1 MTNFGIRAYMDLLRS
16 FYHYLLAWVGDKI
29 YQHPSGKVF
38 VVGVTGTKGKSTVVE
53 LINFILES
61 AGKKTAISSSVRFKV
76 NGFSR
81 PNLTGMSMP
90 GRFFIQQFLREAVK
104 KECQYAIIEVTSQG
118 ILQHRHCFIDFDAAV
133 FTNLE
138 PEHIEA
144 HGSFEN
150 YRNSKVRFFRDAAEQ
165 SGKRMKYFF
174 INTDARDKEYFI
186 DAAKGHGEIVIYDKK
201 DIMKIRMKTKLIGE
215 FNLENI
221 AAAVSVARSI
231 GIEWDV
237 IREAVELFNGV
248 PGRLEFIQK
257 IPFSVII
264 DYAHTPDSLEKV
276 YHTVK
281 KSVVKKSGPNKLICV
296 LGSAGGGRDMWKR
309 AVMGEIAAKYCDH
322 IILTNEDPFD
332 EDPGEI
338 LNHVEAG
345 ILNDHKKKVKKIIDR
360 KEAIRAA
367 VKMARKGDAV
377 IITGKGSE
385 PYMRVAGGKKIAWN
399 EKEIVTKI
407 LNHETIEI

>member
-1 MTNFGIRAYMDLLRS
+1 
-16 FYHYLLAWVGDKI
+16 V
-29 YQHPSGKVF
+29 
-38 VVGVTGTKGKSTVVE
+38 
-53 LINFILES
+53 
-61 AGKKTAISSSVRFKV
+61 
-76 NGFSR
+76 
-81 PNLTGMSMP
+81 
-90 GRFFIQQFLREAVK
+90 
-104 KECQYAIIEVTSQG
+104 
-118 ILQHRHCFIDFDAAV
+118 
-133 FTNLE
+133 
-138 PEHIEA
+138 
-144 HGSFEN
+144 
-150 YRNSKVRFFRDAAEQ
+150 
-165 SGKRMKYFF
+165 
-174 INTDARDKEYFI
+174 NTDARDKEYFI
-186 DAAKGHGEIVIYDKK
+186 NAAKGHGEIILYDKK
-201 DIMKIRMKTKLIGE
+201 DIVKIRMKTKLIGE

-221 AAAVSVARSI
+221 AAAVSVARSV

-281 KSVVKKSGPNKLICV
+281 KSVVKKANSHKMICV

-338 LNHVEAG
+338 LNHIEAG
-345 ILNDHKKKVKKIIDR
+345 ILNDNKKKVKKIIDR

-367 VKMARKGDAV
+367 VKMAKKGDAV

-385 PYMRVAGGKKIAWN
+385 PYMRIADGKKISWN
-399 EKEIVTKI
+399 EKEIVAKI

>member
-1 MTNFGIRAYMDLLRS
+1 MNFLRS
-16 FYHYLLAWVGDKI
+16 TYHYFLAWLGSVLYG
-29 YQHPSGKVF
+29 HSSRELF

-61 AGKKTAISSSVRFKV
+61 AGKKTAISSSVRFKI
-76 NGFSR
+76 NGFSK

-90 GRFFIQQFLREAVK
+90 GRFFIQQFLQEAVK
-104 KECQYAIIEVTSQG
+104 KECRYAIIEVTSQG
-118 ILQHRHCFIDFDAAV
+118 ILQHRHRFIDFDAAV
-133 FTNLE
+133 LTNLE

-150 YRNSKVRFFRDAAEQ
+150 YRNSKVDFFRAVAEQ

-174 INTDARDKEYFI
+174 VNTDARDKEYFI
-186 DAAKGHGEIVIYDKK
+186 NAAKGHGEIILYDKK
-201 DIMKIRMKTKLIGE
+201 DIVKIRMKTKLIGE

-221 AAAVSVARSI
+221 AAAVSVARSV

-281 KSVVKKSGPNKLICV
+281 KSVVKKANSHKMICV

-338 LNHVEAG
+338 LNHIEAG
-345 ILNDHKKKVKKIIDR
+345 ILNDNKKKVKKIIDR

-367 VKMARKGDAV
+367 VKMAKKGDAV

-385 PYMRVAGGKKIAWN
+385 PYMRIADGKKISWN
-399 EKEIVTKI
+399 EKEIVAKI